1 MADHRRHKGEGSIYQ
16 RASDGRWVGVVDL
29 GWVGGKRVRKT
40 VTAPTLRELRPKLKT
55 MKGQIERGIITDES
69 TVAQWMREWLENIAS
84 KKVRDRTLVGYRG
97 YVEQWIVPT
106 LGKVRLRDLR
116 PDHVRA
122 MHRAMADAGRSDAT
136 QRQAHMILQRAMKV
150 AEQEGKILR
159 NPCSGVDAPRVGTVH
174 HAALDMEQARA
185 LLRWTDQ
192 QDARTRA
199 RMGAALLMGLRQG
212 EALGLRWDDVDLAA
226 GEVYVHQSL
235 ARVAGVGL
243 RIGPVKSTA
252 SDRYVPMDD
261 PTRLAFLDW
270 HAESGGVGLVFGGES
285 MADPR
290 ADWQWW
296 KDALRGAGVPD
307 VPLHGARATC
317 ASILDALGFSPRLVA
332 DILGHGSVMVT
343 QKHYARSYSDQRRAA
358 VSAAAREL
366 RA

>member
-1 MADHRRHKGEGSIYQ
+1 MADSRRHKGEGSIYQ
-16 RASDGRWVGVVDL
+16 RASDDRWVGVVDL

-40 VTAPTLRELRPKLKT
+40 VTAATLRELRPKLKA
-55 MKGQIERGIITDES
+55 MRERIERGVITDES
-69 TVAQWMREWLENIAS
+69 TVQQWLTHWLDDIAS

-97 YVEQWIVPT
+97 YVEQWIIPT
-106 LGKVRLRDLR
+106 LGKVRLRDVK
-116 PDHVRA
+116 PEHVRA
-122 MHRAMADAGRSDAT
+122 MHRTMAEAGKSDAT
-136 QRQAHMILQRAMKV
+136 QRQAHMILQRALRV

-159 NPCSGVDAPRVGTVH
+159 NPCSMVDAPKVGTKH

-212 EALGLRWDDVDLAA
+212 EALGLLWDDVDFEA
-226 GEVYVHQSL
+226 GEVHVHQSL
-235 ARVAGVGL
+235 ARVAGKGL

-252 SDRYVPMDD
+252 SDRYVEIDGSVSSALMDW
-261 PTRLAFLDW
+261 RS
-270 HAESGGVGLVFGGES
+270 ECGGQGLVFGGDKP
-285 MADPR
+285 MDPR

-296 KDALRGAGVPD
+296 KDALSAAGVPD

-317 ASILDALGFSPRLVA
+317 ASILDALGYSPRLVA

-343 QKHYARSYSDQRRAA
+343 QKHYARSYGRQRRAA
-358 VSAAAREL
+358 IEAMAAEL